1 MSIPNSTLTS
11 SLAGA
16 ATVIVV
22 WALKQFA
29 KVDVPVE
36 VAMAI
41 TTIATVA
48 ASHYT
53 TDAPQP

>member
-11 SLAGA
+11 WLAGA

-22 WALKQFA
+22 WAAKAFA
-29 KVDVPVE
+29 KIDVPVE
-36 VAMAI
+36 VAMAF
-41 TTIATVA
+41 TTLATVA